1 MNCGVFTKKIT
12 IWSHPLQGWYCNCL
26 NFPFHHLLC
35 NLLAA
40 GQPASW
46 NCWALIQHRRNCER
60 LLRLKDQLSAIDQWT
75 YKLTCQIVKCLKCK
89 SFVNY
94 FLSAL
99 RCCHFWTSYLRFNI
113 HILNIQKWEIM
124 KEQFASSDSIK
135 KVFSVRRLIK
145 DFK

>member
-1 MNCGVFTKKIT
+1 MRCFYQENHNMKPSSARLI
-12 IWSHPLQGWYCNCL
+12 LQL
-26 NFPFHHLLC
+26 FKLSIPSSTLQ
-35 NLLAA
+35 LAA

-124 KEQFASSDSIK
+124 KEQFASSESIK
-135 KVFSVRRLIK
+135 SIFSQWTHLG
-145 DFK
+145 F